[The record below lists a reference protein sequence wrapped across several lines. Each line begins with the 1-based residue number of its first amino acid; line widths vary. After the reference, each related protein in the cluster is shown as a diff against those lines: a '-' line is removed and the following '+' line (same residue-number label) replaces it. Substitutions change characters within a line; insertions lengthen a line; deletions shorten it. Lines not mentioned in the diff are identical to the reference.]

1 MQSRVEG
8 GCYYYILLHRSAHE
22 KEEEADIGGGRAK
35 FVEFSIAQC
44 IFAPLEKIFHK
55 QICKVIQVISF
66 PVYEVGI
73 VVHTSFSPSF
83 ICFGSPFF
91 LSVSRSLASSR
102 SSSVI
107 GRRTELRF
115 CSWTSETKL
124 ERNNIEIAG
133 KDENRTL
140 LKWQTLEEAT
150 PYSNF
155 LRLCWLQIRCFLF
168 PTILFLS
175 DKAMLCIKITNS
187 RAARSLICLHVEFAC
202 DWRQV
207 WRASD
212 YRQGRPQKNAWNW
225 RTRERNP

>member
-1 MQSRVEG
+1 MLLMQSRVEG
-8 GCYYYILLHRSAHE
+8 GCYYYILLPRTAHE
-22 KEEEADIGGGRAK
+22 KEEADIGGGRAK
-35 FVEFSIAQC
+35 FVDFSIAQC

-83 ICFGSPFF
+83 IPVLVLPFF

-115 CSWTSETKL
+115 CSWTTETKL

-150 PYSNF
+150 LYSNF
-155 LRLCWLQIRCFLF
+155 FMFVL
-168 PTILFLS
+168 
-175 DKAMLCIKITNS
+175 ITNPLFS
-187 RAARSLICLHVEFAC
+187 FLNDIVSVR
-202 DWRQV
+202 
-207 WRASD
+207 
-212 YRQGRPQKNAWNW
+212 
-225 RTRERNP
+225 